1 VTAEK
6 SKRGC
11 SRGEQRR
18 VNRRAAGTSA
28 RHIFILP
35 SPLMVCRFWGV
46 NSQSLNVAYV
56 ASLARIDL
64 SKEEEALFQSQLG
77 KVLEYARELQQVD
90 VSSVP
95 DTPVDPN
102 LPTNVLR
109 EDVVRPSLSAAA
121 ALRNAPQQANHLFIM
136 PKIIE

>member
-1 VTAEK
+1 
-6 SKRGC
+6 
-11 SRGEQRR
+11 
-18 VNRRAAGTSA
+18 
-28 RHIFILP
+28 
-35 SPLMVCRFWGV
+35 M